1 MGIRVNGSFLTL
13 THKMFFFFC
22 ILHYLV
28 SQIEK
33 LTNDATFS
41 LSLSHL
47 DWNIICQLLQTVQ
60 KSVGRILK

>member
-13 THKMFFFFC
+13 THEMFFFFC

-41 LSLSHL
+41 LSL
-47 DWNIICQLLQTVQ
+47 
-60 KSVGRILK
+60 ILIGT

>member
-13 THKMFFFFC
+13 THEMFFFFFC

-41 LSLSHL
+41 LSL
-47 DWNIICQLLQTVQ
+47 
-60 KSVGRILK
+60 ILIGT